1 MKPVTQE
8 RNQMPDPDPPQE
20 VPQPQEVPPRPPDD
34 EGENDASG
42 PGEDSYQ
49 GVERIAERSLSNM
62 AGAFGPGRIG

>member
-49 GVERIAERSLSNM
+49 GVKRIADAR
-62 AGAFGPGRIG
+62 